1 MSLILKG
8 IDLPKDGDFIALE
21 IHKGECRIY
30 YTKGATIREKRG
42 EAIQILKPHG
52 RIIDAGKVYCYNYWD
67 EQNIDNAPTILEA
80 EEADE
85 NQV

>member
-8 IDLPKDGDFIALE
+8 IDMPKDGDFIALE
-21 IHKGECRIY
+21 IHKDEYRIY

-52 RIIDAGKVYCYNYWD
+52 RIIDASKVYCYNYWD
-67 EQNIDNAPTILEA
+67 ETNLRSVPTILES
-80 EEADE
+80 EGEDDDK
-85 NQV
+85 